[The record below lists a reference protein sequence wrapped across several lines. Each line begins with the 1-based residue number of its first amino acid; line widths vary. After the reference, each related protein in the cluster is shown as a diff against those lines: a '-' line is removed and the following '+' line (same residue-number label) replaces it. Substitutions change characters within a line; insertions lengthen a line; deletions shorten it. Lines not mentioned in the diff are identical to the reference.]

1 MRRRFILLVL
11 ATLVVLICAEIPLP
25 ASARIKCWTNSEG
38 VRECGNVVP
47 PEYAQKGHREMS
59 NQGIMIKEVAR
70 AKTPEEL
77 SREREEQIPVI
88 MMAAFPDFDEEE
100 MKQCPNV
107 KRLFQKPFIPEDML
121 AAVKE
126 IAKKRAEHDRVLL
139 STFATEGDL
148 LLARDGKLQTIDSRI
163 RHAQGIISQ
172 LQKKVATLE
181 ARAAKLERSGKKLPA
196 KLLGSIGDLERRIEE
211 HRAFI
216 KARRKDQHAVRET
229 FASDLKRYRELRNPT
244 P

>member
-77 SREREEQIPVI
+77 SREREEQ
-88 MMAAFPDFDEEE
+88 A
-100 MKQCPNV
+100 
-107 KRLFQKPFIPEDML
+107 RL
-121 AAVKE
+121 AAEKAE
-126 IAKKRAEHDRVLL
+126 RDRIAKKRAEHDRVLL